1 MNGLYLLL
9 TIVRRSDAQEYE
21 EYYRGLGIS
30 VSYSLNCN
38 GTAHAKTLALLGI
51 ERNEK
56 TLLLSFVSSSLLKK
70 TLRGLTV
77 DMKIDLPDRGIA
89 VAVPF
94 SGIGGAKALEYFTAG
109 QPADENDSQNKEENN
124 MQTAQELILAIYEKG
139 YTDLVMDA
147 AREAGAAGGTTIKA
161 KGTGA
166 GAQKFFGLSLA
177 EEKEIVMIVS
187 SAEKKKDIMK
197 AIMHNAGME
206 SKAHALVF
214 SLPVTDTAGFRFSDT
229 VDKE

>member
-30 VSYSLNCN
+30 VSYSTNCN

-70 TLRGLTV
+70 MLRGLTV

-109 QPADENDSQNKEENN
+109 QPAD
-124 MQTAQELILAIYEKG
+124 
-139 YTDLVMDA
+139 
-147 AREAGAAGGTTIKA
+147 
-161 KGTGA
+161 
-166 GAQKFFGLSLA
+166 
-177 EEKEIVMIVS
+177 
-187 SAEKKKDIMK
+187 
-197 AIMHNAGME
+197 
-206 SKAHALVF
+206 
-214 SLPVTDTAGFRFSDT
+214 
-229 VDKE
+229 